1 MKRSNLE
8 RRLRTV
14 SRIALY
20 LSLALA
26 LGAGAIL
33 LYLAK
38 DPLNPQI
45 EVTWLDT
52 NYASLEEVKLLQ
64 DYVRIDTS
72 SATGDVSKGAAF
84 LAGLLEGEGIP
95 VHLERV
101 GDEDINLWAVLD
113 GEDPGAIVLHS
124 HMDVNDIL
132 APDAW
137 EYPPFEA
144 HIQLPWL
151 YGRGTYDMKSVAI
164 AQLLA
169 IRDLVR
175 SGARLRKSVVFLA
188 TSSEETGSE
197 LGTQWILRHHPELAN
212 RFEIVLT
219 EGGVVEARRLEHLKY
234 WGTEFLQ
241 RRYWTLV
248 ACDDSRERLQQLQ
261 NDLFFY
267 GRTIDP
273 ELRLPDEVREFLEI
287 YAPSRGAQRLR
298 DALSDPD
305 RLLRDRPLFDTLP
318 GFIQAMFRNEVYP
331 LRIRQVEGG
340 GWELP
345 VNVHLLPGVDFDE
358 VRDEILPEWLFFGVD
373 TIFYP
378 EPSADHGSP
387 IDHPVMK
394 AIAEVIGESYPDVPV
409 GPMILPWTATDSRF
423 FRAKGIPSYGFT
435 PFPIILTDVVRVNG
449 PNERLAL
456 PVYVDGV
463 EIYKRLL
470 KHLAT

>member
-1 MKRSNLE
+1 MKRSKLD

-20 LSLALA
+20 LSLILA
-26 LGAGAIL
+26 LGTGAIL

-38 DPLNPQI
+38 DPLNPWI

-52 NYASLEEVKLLQ
+52 DYTSLEEVQLLQ
-64 DYVRIDTS
+64 EYVRIDTS
-72 SATGDVSKGAAF
+72 SATGDVFKGAAF
-84 LAGLLEGEGIP
+84 LAGLLEAEDIP
-95 VHLERV
+95 VHVERV
-101 GDEDINLWAVLD
+101 GDEDVNLWAVLE

-124 HMDVNDIL
+124 HIDVNDIL
-132 APDAW
+132 EPERW
-137 EYPPFEA
+137 KYPPFEA
-144 HIQLPWL
+144 HIHLPWIW
-151 YGRGTYDMKSVAI
+151 GRGTYDMKSIAI
-164 AQLLA
+164 AQFLA

-188 TSSEETGSE
+188 TSSEERGSE
-197 LGTQWILRHHPELAN
+197 LGTQWILRQHPELVD
-212 RFEIVLT
+212 RFEVVLT
-219 EGGVVEARRLEHLKY
+219 EGGVVEARRLENLKY

-248 ACDDSRERLQQLQ
+248 ACDDSLERLQQLQ
-261 NDLFFY
+261 NDLFAY
-267 GRTIDP
+267 GRKIDP
-273 ELRLPDEVREFLEI
+273 ELRLPDEVRKFLET
-287 YAPSRGAQRLR
+287 YAPSRGSRRLR
-298 DALSDPD
+298 ETLSDPE
-305 RLLRDRPLFDTLP
+305 RLLRDRALFETLP
-318 GFIQAMFRNEVYP
+318 GFIKAMFRNELYP

-373 TIFYP
+373 TVFQP

-387 IDHPVMK
+387 IDHPVMQT
-394 AIAEVIGESYPDVPV
+394 IADVIRERYPDVPV
-409 GPMILPWTATDSRF
+409 GPMVLPWTATDSRF
-423 FRAKGIPSYGFT
+423 FRARGIPSYGFS

-449 PNERLAL
+449 PNERLTL

-463 EIYKRLL
+463 EIYERLL
-470 KHLAT
+470 RRLAT